1 MLPADAQDWYLPPA
15 LIEQLEGLCHDV
27 LLAGGDYAALVGAL
41 QRHRDG
47 LLEADLLLCRR
58 RGTRP
63 GQDPE
68 LRFRWL
74 GSVARWIWLQLRR
87 PPDWIRTSAPAPAA
101 QERCWCGSGRPF
113 QACCATLPDPASR
126 CEPIGLSLLLRRV
139 PTRHWRGLLD
149 LSLPAAQLAAE
160 LKPLAEPALLPDGQ
174 LSPGQSAELTE
185 LLLDWLQ
192 QRPTLGAEQLPLI
205 SLALELEGGRPQG
218 TDASALLDRLRAS
231 EDTAL
236 KLAGWLHAAGRA
248 ADAGH
253 CPQAW
258 ECFQQAQRLA
268 PNHPDVIGAEIVL
281 LLGEDRLE
289 EAQNRAQLGLKLL
302 ERRGDAGSAMADF
315 LTDVR
320 RHGRSALLHWCAPD
334 RYDCLVQLETQLA
347 ELPPPTPSISWG
359 PGPEWRT
366 DAAASA
372 DAAAWIGLLGPLRAA
387 PTALRVRLDPRRA
400 PNGLSRGEDDHWF
413 LLGCLPELLDDLGVL
428 DVLLG
433 LLLNHLDVPGV
444 LEGPLRLLLD
454 RAERIVEA
462 ALSSMPPQPLP
473 LDRPGNLPLLRV
485 LAIAALLD
493 SEGDGRALTRARAWM
508 PVDDPFGLARLSAT
522 GT

>member
-1 MLPADAQDWYLPPA
+1 MLPAESQDWYLPPA
-15 LIEQLEGLCHDV
+15 LVEQLEALCHEV
-27 LLAGGDYAALVGAL
+27 LLGGGDYAALVAAL
-41 QRHRDG
+41 QRHRDA
-47 LLEADLLLCRR
+47 LLTADLLLCRR

-63 GQDPE
+63 GADPE

-87 PPDWIRTSAPAPAA
+87 PPDWRPLAAPAPAP

-113 QACCATLPDPASR
+113 QSCCATLPDPASR
-126 CEPIGLSLLLRRV
+126 CEAIRLSLLLRRL
-139 PTRHWRGLLD
+139 PPADWRGLLD
-149 LSLPAAQLAAE
+149 LGLPAGQLAAE
-160 LKPLAEPALLPDGQ
+160 LRPLAEACLLPDGQ
-174 LSPGQSAELTE
+174 LSPGRGPELVA

-192 QRPTLGAEQLPLI
+192 RQPGLSAGQLPLI
-205 SLALELEGGRPQG
+205 TLTLELEGRQTGGP
-218 TDASALLDRLRAS
+218 APSALLDRLRAS
-231 EDTAL
+231 EDAAL

-248 ADAGH
+248 ADGGDWTM
-253 CPQAW
+253 AW
-258 ECFQQAQRLA
+258 DCFRQSQRLA
-268 PNHPDVIGAEIVL
+268 PNHPDVVGAEIVL

-302 ERRGDAGSAMADF
+302 ERRGDTGSAMADF
-315 LTDVR
+315 LADVR

-347 ELPPPTPSISWG
+347 ELPPPAPAGVWAE
-359 PGPEWRT
+359 GPEWRG
-366 DAAASA
+366 AGSA
-372 DAAAWIGLLGPLRAA
+372 DAAAWIALLGAQRTA
-387 PTALRVRLDPRRA
+387 PTALRVTLDPRRA

-413 LLGCLPELLDDLGVL
+413 LLGCLPELLDDLDVL

-444 LEGPLRLLLD
+444 LDGPLRLLLE
-454 RAERIVEA
+454 RALRIADA
-462 ALSSMPPQPLP
+462 AMTALPPQALP

-493 SEGDGRALTRARAWM
+493 LDGDGRAQSVARTWM
-508 PVDDPFGLARLSAT
+508 PAGDPFGLGRLGAAR
-522 GT
+522 